1 MASPTHRLSLHL
13 ALIVLAAV
21 IFGTDPRAAAQS
33 QDYSARLKDIAD
45 FEGVRDNVLVGYG
58 LVVGLNRTGD
68 TISNSVFTR
77 QSLLGMLDRLGV
89 NAKDAALKTQN
100 TAAVIVT
107 ATLPPFAR
115 PGSRVDIVVSALGD
129 AKSLLGGTLLVTAL
143 LGADGE
149 VYAVAQGPLAVGGFS
164 AEGAAASVTRG
175 VPTSARIPNGAIVER
190 SVGFSLRE
198 LTAVT
203 VALRSPDFTT
213 AARVSETINAFLGG
227 TAAETLDSGTI
238 RVSVPSGYPGGVI
251 TLMTEIEKL
260 TVVPDQH
267 ARVVINEENGVIVI
281 NQDVKIAPVAIAQG
295 SLTVRITETPQV
307 SQPSPF
313 SSSGTTQTVN
323 RTDIQVSES
332 GTGRIAMLQ
341 RGASLRDLVNGLNS
355 LGVSPR
361 DLIGILQTLKSAGA
375 LRADL
380 EVR

>member
-1 MASPTHRLSLHL
+1 MSLRPTTILAS
-13 ALIVLAAV
+13 ALAALLLLPSV
-21 IFGTDPRAAAQS
+21 HAPAQQ

-164 AEGAAASVTRG
+164 AEGAAAWSWSR
-175 VPTSARIPNGAIVER
+175 
-190 SVGFSLRE
+190 
-198 LTAVT
+198 
-203 VALRSPDFTT
+203 
-213 AARVSETINAFLGG
+213 
-227 TAAETLDSGTI
+227 
-238 RVSVPSGYPGGVI
+238 
-251 TLMTEIEKL
+251 
-260 TVVPDQH
+260 
-267 ARVVINEENGVIVI
+267 
-281 NQDVKIAPVAIAQG
+281 
-295 SLTVRITETPQV
+295 
-307 SQPSPF
+307 
-313 SSSGTTQTVN
+313 
-323 RTDIQVSES
+323 
-332 GTGRIAMLQ
+332 
-341 RGASLRDLVNGLNS
+341 
-355 LGVSPR
+355 
-361 DLIGILQTLKSAGA
+361 
-375 LRADL
+375 
-380 EVR
+380 

>member
-1 MASPTHRLSLHL
+1 MSLRPTTILAS
-13 ALIVLAAV
+13 ALAALLLLPSV
-21 IFGTDPRAAAQS
+21 HAPAQQ

-190 SVGFSLRE
+190 SVGFSLRDMK
-198 LTAVT
+198 AVT

-213 AARVSETINAFLGG
+213 ASRVSAPINAFLGG
-227 TAAETLDSGTI
+227 AAAETMDSGTI
-238 RVSVPSGYPGGVI
+238 RVAVPAGYPGGVVA
-251 TLMTEIEKL
+251 LMTEIEKL

-313 SSSGTTQTVN
+313 SSTGTTTTVN
-323 RTDIQVSES
+323 RTEVQVTES
-332 GTGRIAMLQ
+332 GTGRVAMLA

>member
-1 MASPTHRLSLHL
+1 MPHRPSTVLASALSALLLLVSLH
-13 ALIVLAAV
+13 A
-21 IFGTDPRAAAQS
+21 PAQQ

-190 SVGFSLRE
+190 SVGFSLRDMK
-198 LTAVT
+198 AVT

-213 AARVSETINAFLGG
+213 ASRVSATINAFLGG
-227 TAAETLDSGTI
+227 SAAETMDSGTI
-238 RVSVPSGYPGGVI
+238 RVAVPAGYPGGVVA
-251 TLMTEIEKL
+251 LMTEIEKL
-260 TVVPDQH
+260 
-267 ARVVINEENGVIVI
+267 
-281 NQDVKIAPVAIAQG
+281 
-295 SLTVRITETPQV
+295 
-307 SQPSPF
+307 
-313 SSSGTTQTVN
+313 
-323 RTDIQVSES
+323 
-332 GTGRIAMLQ
+332 
-341 RGASLRDLVNGLNS
+341 
-355 LGVSPR
+355 
-361 DLIGILQTLKSAGA
+361 
-375 LRADL
+375 
-380 EVR
+380 

>member
-1 MASPTHRLSLHL
+1 MPHRPSTILAS
-13 ALIVLAAV
+13 ALAALLLLQPV
-21 IFGTDPRAAAQS
+21 HAPAQQ

-190 SVGFSLRE
+190 SVGFSLRDMK
-198 LTAVT
+198 AVT

-213 AARVSETINAFLGG
+213 ASRVSATINAFLGG
-227 TAAETLDSGTI
+227 PAAETMDSGTI
-238 RVSVPSGYPGGVI
+238 RVAVPAGYPGGVVA
-251 TLMTEIEKL
+251 LMTEIEKL
-260 TVVPDQH
+260 SVVPDQH

-313 SSSGTTQTVN
+313 SSTGTTTTVN
-323 RTDIQVSES
+323 RTEVQVTES
-332 GTGRIAMLQ
+332 GTGRVALLA